1 MLLYMNVK
9 GEIMSNKKNNSAK
22 QKHLAEKQ
30 RLEKKKMLLEM
41 RKEIIKLENEIKH
54 SKIGNTKVY
63 ALRGLKIVLRT
74 GQLIAPFVVTAG
86 ITIGGFAALGG
97 TPFYRDKHKQKL
109 EMMKELD
116 SLGNIRYEQQ
126 YEEYSNSSSVISY
139 YSKWNF
145 VEDNLYSR
153 DIETYA
159 LGDITE
165 EQILKLINDDV
176 QSLREILGEP
186 ISKKKETRNNLTEEE
201 LQSDPFLQA
210 MIYSKFDDDFIMVKE
225 SSSDNIVL
233 TLLWV
238 LVTVLAEIIPVIWR
252 DEISDF
258 DYEYCIRKIKE
269 KHPTIDVEE
278 LAKKLEIK
286 RNNYDRLTRQ

>member
-1 MLLYMNVK
+1 
-9 GEIMSNKKNNSAK
+9 MSNKKNNSAK
-22 QKHLAEKQ
+22 QKRLAEKQ

-41 RKEIIKLENEIKH
+41 RKEISKLENEIKH

-126 YEEYSNSSSVISY
+126 YKEYANSSSVISY

-186 ISKKKETRNNLTEEE
+186 ISKKKETKNNLTEEE

-225 SSSDNIVL
+225 SSSDNIGI
-233 TLLWV
+233 TLVWFLI
-238 LVTVLAEIIPVIWR
+238 TVLAEIIPLWWR
-252 DEISDF
+252 VDGSDF
-258 DYEYCIRKIKE
+258 DYSYCIRQIKE
-269 KHPTIDVEE
+269 KYPTIDVEE
-278 LAKKLEIK
+278 LTKKLEIK
-286 RNNYDRLTRQ
+286 RSNYDRLTR

>member
-1 MLLYMNVK
+1 MFSRKVMFRK
-9 GEIMSNKKNNSAK
+9 E
-22 QKHLAEKQ
+22 
-30 RLEKKKMLLEM
+30 KMLLEM
-41 RKEIIKLENEIKH
+41 RKEISKLENEIKH
-54 SKIGNTKVY
+54 PKIANTKVY

-86 ITIGGFAALGG
+86 ITIGGFSALGA

-126 YEEYSNSSSVISY
+126 YEEYQNPNNVISY

-153 DIETYA
+153 DIETFA

-176 QSLREILGEP
+176 
-186 ISKKKETRNNLTEEE
+186 
-201 LQSDPFLQA
+201 
-210 MIYSKFDDDFIMVKE
+210 
-225 SSSDNIVL
+225 
-233 TLLWV
+233 
-238 LVTVLAEIIPVIWR
+238 
-252 DEISDF
+252 
-258 DYEYCIRKIKE
+258 
-269 KHPTIDVEE
+269 
-278 LAKKLEIK
+278 
-286 RNNYDRLTRQ
+286 

>member
-1 MLLYMNVK
+1 MNVK
-9 GEIMSNKKNNSAK
+9 GENKRNKKNNSAK
-22 QKHLAEKQ
+22 QKRLAEKQ

-41 RKEIIKLENEIKH
+41 RKEISKLENEIKH

-126 YEEYSNSSSVISY
+126 YEEYANSSSVISY

-153 DIETYA
+153 DTETYA

-186 ISKKKETRNNLTEEE
+186 ISKKKETKNNLTEEE

-225 SSSDNIVL
+225 SLGDNIAI

-238 LVTVLAEIIPVIWR
+238 LVTVWAELIPILCR
-252 DEISDF
+252 ADGSDF
-258 DYEYCIRKIKE
+258 DYSYCIRQIKK

-286 RNNYDRLTRQ
+286 RSNYDRLTR

>member
-1 MLLYMNVK
+1 
-9 GEIMSNKKNNSAK
+9 MSNKKNNSDK
-22 QKHLAEKQ
+22 QKRLTEKQ
-30 RLEKKKMLLEM
+30 RVEKKKMLLEM
-41 RKEIIKLENEIKH
+41 QKEITKLEHEIKH
-54 SKIGNTKVY
+54 SKIGNAKVY

-74 GQLIAPFVVTAG
+74 GQLIAPFAVTAG
-86 ITIGGFAALGG
+86 ITIGGFAAFGG

-126 YEEYSNSSSVISY
+126 YEEYQNSKSVISY

-145 VEDNLYSR
+145 AEDNLYSR

-176 QSLREILGEP
+176 VSLREILGEP
-186 ISKKKETRNNLTEEE
+186 ISKKKETKNNLTEEE
-201 LQSDPFLQA
+201 LQSEPFLQA
-210 MIYSKFDDDFIMVKE
+210 MIYSKFDDDFIIVKE
-225 SSSDNIVL
+225 SSIDNFGF

-238 LVTVLAEIIPVIWR
+238 LATALAELIPLGWR
-252 DEISDF
+252 NEYSYF
-258 DYEYCIRKIKE
+258 DYGYCIRKIKE
-269 KHPTIDVEE
+269 KHPTTDVEE
-278 LAKKLEIK
+278 LTKKLEIK
-286 RNNYDRLTRQ
+286 RNNYDRLTR

>member
-1 MLLYMNVK
+1 
-9 GEIMSNKKNNSAK
+9 MSNKKNNSAK
-22 QKHLAEKQ
+22 QKHLAEKE
-30 RLEKKKMLLEM
+30 RLKKKKMLLEM
-41 RKEIIKLENEIKH
+41 QKDINKLENEIKY
-54 SKIGNTKVY
+54 SKIGNAKIY

-74 GQLIAPFVVTAG
+74 LQLIAPFAVTAG
-86 ITIGGFAALGG
+86 ITIGGFAAFGG

-126 YEEYSNSSSVISY
+126 YEEYENSKSVISY
-139 YSKWNF
+139 FSKWNF

-159 LGDITE
+159 IGDLTE

-176 QSLREILGEP
+176 ESLHEVLGEP
-186 ISKKKETRNNLTEEE
+186 ISKKTETKNNLSEED
-201 LQSDPFLQA
+201 LQSEPFLQA

-225 SSSDNIVL
+225 SSGDNIGI
-233 TLLWV
+233 TLVWA
-238 LVTVLAEIIPVIWR
+238 LVTALAEIIPVLWR
-252 DEISDF
+252 EESSDF
-258 DYEYCIRKIKE
+258 DYRYCIKKIKE

-278 LAKKLEIK
+278 LTKKLEIK
-286 RNNYDRLTRQ
+286 KSNYDRLTR

>member
-9 GEIMSNKKNNSAK
+9 GEIMSNKNNNSAK
-22 QKHLAEKQ
+22 QKRLAEKQ

-41 RKEIIKLENEIKH
+41 RKEISKLENEIKH

-74 GQLIAPFVVTAG
+74 GQLIAPFAVTAG
-86 ITIGGFAALGG
+86 ITIGGFSLLGG
-97 TPFYRDKHKQKL
+97 TPFYRDEHKQKL

-126 YEEYSNSSSVISY
+126 YEEYKNSKSVISY

-186 ISKKKETRNNLTEEE
+186 ISKKKETRNNLSEEE

-225 SSSDNIVL
+225 SSSDNIGS
-233 TLLWV
+233 TMLWV
-238 LVTVLAEIIPVIWR
+238 LVTILAEIIPVLWR
-252 DEISDF
+252 VDGSDF
-258 DYEYCIRKIKE
+258 DYKYCIRKIKE

-278 LAKKLEIK
+278 LTKKLEIK
-286 RNNYDRLTRQ
+286 RSNYDRLTR

>member
-1 MLLYMNVK
+1 MQL
-9 GEIMSNKKNNSAK
+9 
-22 QKHLAEKQ
+22 
-30 RLEKKKMLLEM
+30 
-41 RKEIIKLENEIKH
+41 
-54 SKIGNTKVY
+54 
-63 ALRGLKIVLRT
+63 VLRT
-74 GQLIAPFVVTAG
+74 GQLIAPLVVTAG
-86 ITIGGFAALGG
+86 ITIGGFAALGV

-126 YEEYSNSSSVISY
+126 YEEYANSSSVISY

-186 ISKKKETRNNLTEEE
+186 ISKKKETKNNLTEEE

-210 MIYSKFDDDFIMVKE
+210 MI
-225 SSSDNIVL
+225 
-233 TLLWV
+233 
-238 LVTVLAEIIPVIWR
+238 
-252 DEISDF
+252 
-258 DYEYCIRKIKE
+258 
-269 KHPTIDVEE
+269 
-278 LAKKLEIK
+278 
-286 RNNYDRLTRQ
+286 

>member
-22 QKHLAEKQ
+22 QKRLAEKQ

-41 RKEIIKLENEIKH
+41 RKEISKLENEIKH

-126 YEEYSNSSSVISY
+126 YEEYANSSSVISY

-186 ISKKKETRNNLTEEE
+186 ISKKKETKNNLTEEE

-225 SSSDNIVL
+225 SSSDNIGL

-238 LVTVLAEIIPVIWR
+238 LVTVLAEIIPVVWR
-252 DEISDF
+252 VESSDF

-286 RNNYDRLTRQ
+286 RNNYDRLTR

>member
-22 QKHLAEKQ
+22 QKRLAEKQ

-41 RKEIIKLENEIKH
+41 RKEISKLENEIKH

-126 YEEYSNSSSVISY
+126 YEEYANSSSVISY

-186 ISKKKETRNNLTEEE
+186 ISKKKETKNNLTEEE

-210 MIYSKFDDDFIMVKE
+210 MIYSKFDDDFIIVKE
-225 SSSDNIVL
+225 SSSDNIGI
-233 TLLWV
+233 TLLWAF
-238 LVTVLAEIIPVIWR
+238 VTVLAEIIPILWR
-252 DEISDF
+252 VDGSDF
-258 DYEYCIRKIKE
+258 DYSYCIRKIKE

-278 LAKKLEIK
+278 LTKKLEIK
-286 RNNYDRLTRQ
+286 RSNYDRLTR

>member
-1 MLLYMNVK
+1 
-9 GEIMSNKKNNSAK
+9 MSNKKNNSAK
-22 QKHLAEKQ
+22 QKCLAEKQ

-41 RKEIIKLENEIKH
+41 RKEISKLENEIKH

-86 ITIGGFAALGG
+86 ITIGGFAALDG

-126 YEEYSNSSSVISY
+126 YEEYANSSSVISY

-153 DIETYA
+153 DLETYA

-186 ISKKKETRNNLTEEE
+186 ISKKKETKNNISEEE

-225 SSSDNIVL
+225 SLSDNIGI
-233 TLLWV
+233 TLLWI
-238 LVTVLAEIIPVIWR
+238 LVTALAELIPLWWR
-252 DEISDF
+252 TDGSDF
-258 DYEYCIRKIKE
+258 DYSYCIRQIKE

-286 RNNYDRLTRQ
+286 RSNYDRLTR

>member
-1 MLLYMNVK
+1 
-9 GEIMSNKKNNSAK
+9 MSNKKNNSAK
-22 QKHLAEKQ
+22 QKRLAEKQ

-41 RKEIIKLENEIKH
+41 RKEISKLENEIKH

-86 ITIGGFAALGG
+86 ITISGFAALGG

-126 YEEYSNSSSVISY
+126 YEEYANSSSVISY

-186 ISKKKETRNNLTEEE
+186 ISKKKETKNNLTEEE

-225 SSSDNIVL
+225 SSSDNIAI

-238 LVTVLAEIIPVIWR
+238 LVTVLAELIPIWWR
-252 DEISDF
+252 ADGSDF
-258 DYEYCIRKIKE
+258 DYSYCIRQIKK

-286 RNNYDRLTRQ
+286 RSNYDRLTR

>member
-1 MLLYMNVK
+1 
-9 GEIMSNKKNNSAK
+9 MSNKKNNSVK
-22 QKHLAEKQ
+22 QKRLAEKQ

-41 RKEIIKLENEIKH
+41 RKEISKLENEIKH

-74 GQLIAPFVVTAG
+74 GQLIAPFIVTAG

-126 YEEYSNSSSVISY
+126 YEKYANSSSVISY

-159 LGDITE
+159 LGEITE

-186 ISKKKETRNNLTEEE
+186 ISKKKETRNNLSEEE

-225 SSSDNIVL
+225 SSSDNIGL

-238 LVTVLAEIIPVIWR
+238 LVTAFAEIIPVVWR
-252 DEISDF
+252 AEGSDF
-258 DYEYCIRKIKE
+258 DYKHCIRKIKE

-278 LAKKLEIK
+278 LTKKLEIK
-286 RNNYDRLTRQ
+286 RSNYDRLTR

>member
-1 MLLYMNVK
+1 
-9 GEIMSNKKNNSAK
+9 MSNKKNNSAK
-22 QKHLAEKQ
+22 QKRLTEKQ

-41 RKEIIKLENEIKH
+41 QKEINRLENEIKH
-54 SKIGNTKVY
+54 FKRENAKIYV
-63 ALRGLKIVLRT
+63 LRKLKIVLRT
-74 GQLIAPFVVTAG
+74 VQLIAPFVVTVG
-86 ITIGGFAALGG
+86 ITIGGFSLLRV

-126 YEEYSNSSSVISY
+126 YEEYENSKSVISY

-159 LGDITE
+159 IGDITE
-165 EQILKLINDDV
+165 EQILKLMNDDV
-176 QSLREILGEP
+176 ESLHEILGEP
-186 ISKKKETRNNLTEEE
+186 ISKKKETKNNLTEEE

-225 SSSDNIVL
+225 SLSDNIGL
-233 TLLWV
+233 TFLWIIV
-238 LVTVLAEIIPVIWR
+238 AVVAQIIPILWR
-252 DEISDF
+252 GSSNF
-258 DYEYCIRKIKE
+258 DYIYCIEKIKE
-269 KHPTIDVEE
+269 NHPIIDVDE
-278 LAKKLEIK
+278 LTKKLEIK
-286 RNNYDRLTRQ
+286 KSNYDRLTR

>member
-1 MLLYMNVK
+1 MLLYINVEGK
-9 GEIMSNKKNNSAK
+9 IMSNKKTSAK
-22 QKHLAEKQ
+22 QNRLTEKQ
-30 RLEKKKMLLEM
+30 CLEKKKMLLEM
-41 RKEIIKLENEIKH
+41 RKEISKLENEIKR

-63 ALRGLKIVLRT
+63 ALRGLKIVLKT

-86 ITIGGFAALGG
+86 ITIGGFAAFGG
-97 TPFYRDKHKQKL
+97 THFLKDKHKQKL
-109 EMMKELD
+109 EMIKELD

-126 YEEYSNSSSVISY
+126 YEEHANLSSEISY

-153 DIETYA
+153 DIEIYS
-159 LGDITE
+159 LSDITE
-165 EQILKLINDDV
+165 EQILKLINGDV
-176 QSLREILGEP
+176 RSLREILGEP

-210 MIYSKFDDDFIMVKE
+210 MIYSKLDGDFIMMTE
-225 SSSDNIVL
+225 SLSDNIVL
-233 TLLWV
+233 ILLWV
-238 LVTVLAEIIPVIWR
+238 LVTALAEAIIVIWR
-252 DEISDF
+252 VGKSDF
-258 DYEYCIRKIKE
+258 DYRHCIRKIKE

-278 LAKKLEIK
+278 LTKKLEIK